1 MKINDSQFLKK
12 VNDTIRPETPLERTL
27 LTDPDLLTG
36 LAWGK
41 PRPGHPEG
49 EVLSHVRE
57 VLDNVDKVS
66 PEKGEVRSKL
76 RFIAI
81 VHDSLKYQVDRSRPR
96 FGENHHAMKARRV
109 AERYTEDKDIL
120 DIIELHDEAY
130 NAWQTSVRRGRP
142 DVGRRRAIQLI
153 ERLGDNID
161 LFLLFYLCDHTEG
174 KNDDDMK
181 WFKEVTMEE
190 IG

>member
-1 MKINDSQFLKK
+1 MKNDIFSYK
-12 VNDTIRPETPLERTL
+12 VEQVIQPESTLEKTL

-57 VLDNVDKVS
+57 VLDNVDKFS
-66 PEKGEVRSKL
+66 PDKGEIRSKL

-109 AERYTEDKDIL
+109 AERYTNL
-120 DIIELHDEAY
+120 STWVS
-130 NAWQTSVRRGRP
+130 NVR
-142 DVGRRRAIQLI
+142 
-153 ERLGDNID
+153 
-161 LFLLFYLCDHTEG
+161 
-174 KNDDDMK
+174 
-181 WFKEVTMEE
+181 
-190 IG
+190 